1 LMSNGMK
8 YVLGEAASVAT
19 LKDLHLHARVGK

>member
-1 LMSNGMK
+1 MWGGMK

-19 LKDLHLHARVGK
+19 LKDLQLHARVGK